1 MKKLIFSLL
10 AGLLTL
16 SLAAQKAPE
25 PYSFKPFKV
34 LTATPVK
41 NQQQTGTCW
50 AFSSSSFLE
59 SELLRMGKGQVNLSE
74 MFVVRHVYREKCEN
88 YVRRQGDAR
97 FGEGGLAHDLLN
109 AVRDYGVVPEDVYPG
124 RKDPSKPLN
133 HGALEKNLKGLC
145 DKFIEDGKAGNLKA
159 DWMTDIDKALDA
171 EFGPLPTQFT
181 VGGTQFTPLSYLEFL
196 GLHPEDYVTI
206 TSFTHHP
213 FYAPFVLEIPDNFAY
228 GTYYNLPL
236 NEMMRCLNFSIQQGY
251 TVTWDADVS
260 NDGFSAQNG
269 LAIVP
274 EKDWAAKST
283 AEQNGTFKFW
293 EPEKDINQE
302 YRQQQ
307 FDRQITQDDHLMHVV
322 GILDEG
328 HSGIFYSVKN
338 SWGEI
343 SDLKGY
349 VYVSEDYMRL
359 NTLSFT
365 VNKNALPPDVRKR
378 LGLEPGELKIEKQMG
393 PGAIPPK
400 KGVDPAEAQP
410 AGGRVRAGAGRTP
423 TSATPAPKKGS
434 KDE

>member
-16 SLAAQKAPE
+16 SLAAQKGPE

-34 LTATPVK
+34 LTATPIK

-50 AFSSSSFLE
+50 AFSSASFLE
-59 SELLRMGKGQVNLSE
+59 SELMRLGKGQVNLSE
-74 MFVVRHVYREKCEN
+74 MYVVRHVYRLKCEN

-109 AVRDYGVVPEDVYPG
+109 AVRTYGVVPEEAYPG

-133 HGALEKNLKGLC
+133 HGALEKNLKGIC
-145 DKFIEDGKAGNLKA
+145 DKFIEEGKNGTLKA
-159 DWMTDIDKALDA
+159 DWMADIDRALDA

-181 VGGTQFTPLSYLEFL
+181 VGGTQFTPQSYLDFL
-196 GLHPEDYVTI
+196 GLHPDDYVTI

-213 FYAPFVLEIPDNFAY
+213 FYEPFVLEIPDNFAY

-260 NDGFSAQNG
+260 NEGFSAQNG

-274 EKDWAAKST
+274 EKDWSAKST
-283 AEQNGTFKFW
+283 AEQNSTFKYW

-322 GILDEG
+322 GILDES
-328 HSGIFYSVKN
+328 HSGIYYSVKN

-359 NTLSFT
+359 NTISFT

-378 LGLEPGELKIEKQMG
+378 LGLEPGEVKIEKQMG

-410 AGGRVRAGAGRTP
+410 AGRVRAAGGRTP